1 MAAMMLRFLLAAP
14 YAKPPACANLKSRS
28 TSTPG
33 GPMPYLSEAAA
44 AAGPADKEPRTE
56 RGRKTLLRRLIE
68 AAGEFGERGYHEAA
82 ITGITQ
88 RAGVALGTFYTY
100 FGSKEEVFRALVRE
114 MSRATRA
121 HVAEA
126 VKAAPDRLAAER
138 IGLEAFIAFVR
149 RQPALYRIIEE
160 AQFVAHD
167 VYREHYLTFAD
178 AYRRGLAAARGR
190 GEIADGP
197 DEPRAW
203 ALIGMSV
210 FLGMRY
216 GIWDED
222 LSPGEVADAAIALVS
237 EGLRKRGP

>member
-1 MAAMMLRFLLAAP
+1 MAEPTSLATH
-14 YAKPPACANLKSRS
+14 K
-28 TSTPG
+28 T
-33 GPMPYLSEAAA
+33 
-44 AAGPADKEPRTE
+44 PRTE
-56 RGRKTLLRRLIE
+56 RGRKTLRRLLE
-68 AAGEFGERGYHEAA
+68 AAASEFGERGFHEAA

-100 FGSKEEVFRALVRE
+100 FDGKEALFRALVRD
-114 MSRATRA
+114 MSQATRA

-126 VKAAPDRLAAER
+126 VRGAPDRLTAER
-138 IGLEAFIAFVR
+138 LGLEAFIGFVR
-149 RQPALYRIIEE
+149 RHPELYRIIEE
-160 AQFVAHD
+160 AQFVAED

-178 AYRRGLAAARGR
+178 GYSRNLAAARSR

-216 GIWDED
+216 GLWKDD
-222 LSPGEVADAAIALVS
+222 LSPRQVATMAIDLVS
-237 EGLRKRGP
+237 EGLRKR